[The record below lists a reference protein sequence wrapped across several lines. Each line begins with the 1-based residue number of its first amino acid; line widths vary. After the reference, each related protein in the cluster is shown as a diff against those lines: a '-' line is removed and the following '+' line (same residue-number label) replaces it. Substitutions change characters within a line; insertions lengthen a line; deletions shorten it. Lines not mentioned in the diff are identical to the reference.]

1 MCDDIESTV
10 AGLIA
15 KGAEF
20 TEPVSTT
27 RFGRLTRLRIPG
39 GGSVG
44 LYQPSHLTAYDI
56 EQ

>member
-10 AGLIA
+10 AELTA
-15 KGAEF
+15 KGAAF
-20 TEPVSTT
+20 SEPVSTT
-27 RFGRLTRLRIPG
+27 RFGQLTRLLIPG

-44 LYQPSHLTAYDI
+44 LYQPSHATAYDI